1 MTGRKLFAGICTV
14 ALTISLATGCGNSGE
29 KSEDSTKIVQVTQIE
44 GSTVTAQVGTL
55 TEGQKPEGRP
65 PSESG
70 GQKSDGTPPEQPA
83 EGDNGKPADKGQKPD
98 GTPPAQPGGEDN
110 KQSSGNGQKPEGTP
124 PAKPEGEAGDSSQG
138 GDGKA
143 SQGQP
148 PQGAPGGS
156 SFEAGEDTITFQ
168 LQDSTKIILE
178 QLQGEAEGKTEDIVK
193 GAVLE
198 ITLDK
203 DNNATKIIV
212 RNLRAGSG
220 FGGSETPS
228 NGTAAETLDAD
239 AEISGKT
246 YESSGDDENALR
258 VDGSSVVLKDSTVR
272 KTGGKSSNTENG
284 DFYGA
289 NAGLLATNGATVT
302 ISGTEV
308 STDAVNGNGIFSYG
322 EGTTVNVS
330 DTKIRTTKNNS
341 GGIQTTGGGTMNA
354 ANLDVATKG
363 NSAAAIRS
371 DRGGGTVTVDGG
383 TYVTGGTGSPAVYST
398 ADITVK
404 NASLKAEASEGVVV
418 EGKNSVT
425 LENCDVVSEMKGTY
439 NGDSSENIHGI
450 MIYQSMSGDADVGE
464 AGFSAKSGSITAKV
478 GDLFYVTNTDCKI
491 ALEDVNLKPANDTL
505 LRVEGNDSSRG
516 WGTEGAN
523 GGDVTLTA
531 VNQKLEGNIIVDKI
545 SSLDMTLSGNTQWN
559 GAVNSD
565 GEAGTV
571 NVVLKEQAVWNLTA
585 DSYVSQF
592 DGDTSQIKA
601 NGHHLYVKGKK
612 LI

>member
-1 MTGRKLFAGICTV
+1 MKGRKILAGVCTM
-14 ALTISLATGCGNSGE
+14 ALVMSVATGCGNRAE
-29 KSEDSTKIVQVTQIE
+29 KSEESTKIVQVTKIE
-44 GSTVTAQVGTL
+44 GSEVTAQVGTL
-55 TEGQKPEGRP
+55 TEAQKPEGTP

-70 GQKSDGTPPEQPA
+70 GQKSDDTPPEQPA
-83 EGDNGKPADKGQKPD
+83 KGDDGKSTDKNRKPE

-110 KQSSGNGQKPEGTP
+110 KQPSGNGQKPEGTP
-124 PAKPEGEAGDSSQG
+124 PAKPEGKNGGSVQG
-138 GDGKA
+138 NGGK
-143 SQGQP
+143 SPQRQP
-148 PQGAPGGS
+148 HQGAPGGS

-168 LQDSTKIILE
+168 LKDSTKITLE
-178 QLQGEAEGKTEDIVK
+178 QLQGEAEGKAEDIVK

-198 ITLDK
+198 VTLDK
-203 DNNATKIIV
+203 DNYAVKIIV
-212 RNLRAGSG
+212 RNLQAGSG

-228 NGTAAETLDAD
+228 NGTAATTLDAD
-239 AEISGKT
+239 TEISGKT

-258 VDGSSVVLKDSTVR
+258 VDGASVVLKDSTVK
-272 KTGGKSSNTENG
+272 KTGGNSSNTENG

-289 NAGLLATNGATVT
+289 NAGLLAANGAAVTV
-302 ISGTEV
+302 SGSEV

-330 DTKIRTTKNNS
+330 DSKIRTTKNNS
-341 GGIQTTGGGTMNA
+341 GGIQTTGGGIMNA

-383 TYVTGGTGSPAVYST
+383 TYMTSGTGSPAVYST

-404 NASLKAEASEGVVV
+404 NASLRAEASEGVVV

-464 AGFSAKSGSITAKV
+464 ADFSAKSGSITAKT

-491 ALEDVNLKPANDTL
+491 ALENVNLKPANDTL
-505 LRVEGNDSSRG
+505 LRVEGNESSRG
-516 WGTEGAN
+516 WGTKGAN

-531 VNQKLEGNIIVDKI
+531 ANQKLEGNIIVDKI
-545 SSLDMTLSGNTQWN
+545 SSLDMTLSENSQFT
-559 GAVNSD
+559 GAVNAE

-571 NVVLKEQAVWNLTA
+571 KVALKEQAVWSLTA
-585 DSYVSQF
+585 DSYISQF
-592 DGDTSQIKA
+592 DGDTTQIKT

-612 LI
+612 LV